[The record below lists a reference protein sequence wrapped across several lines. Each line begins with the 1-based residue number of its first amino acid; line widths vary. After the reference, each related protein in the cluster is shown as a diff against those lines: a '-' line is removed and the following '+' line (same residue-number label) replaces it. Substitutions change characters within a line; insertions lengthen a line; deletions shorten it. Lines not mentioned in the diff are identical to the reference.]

1 MHSQTLLAFVQAGLP
16 AALQTGAQSSE
27 QLAQQTAI
35 PAARLDALLRAA
47 TALNLCA
54 LVGEQRYALGD
65 LGAVLIDNPGVVA
78 MILHHAALY
87 QDLADPLPMLREENY
102 SGRLRAYWAYAD
114 PAQPASPASADVA
127 DYTQL
132 MSASQESVAEQVL
145 AAIDLGDVR
154 HLLDVGGG
162 NASFAIAAATRW
174 PELQVTVADLPAVA
188 ELAQQR
194 VASLGLG
201 DRITTVGVDFTR
213 TSLPTGHDAV
223 SLVRILH
230 DHDDPV
236 VNQLLRAARASLP
249 DTGCLFVAE
258 PLAENSSAGRLL
270 EVYFSL
276 YLLAMGQG
284 RLRRYSELKS
294 MLEEAGFTGVRRL
307 RTRMPLITSVLSG
320 QCSART

>member
-1 MHSQTLLAFVQAGLP
+1 
-16 AALQTGAQSSE
+16 
-27 QLAQQTAI
+27 
-35 PAARLDALLRAA
+35 
-47 TALNLCA
+47 
-54 LVGEQRYALGD
+54 
-65 LGAVLIDNPGVVA
+65 

-87 QDLADPLPMLREENY
+87 RDLADPLPLFRDENY
-102 SGRLRAYWAYAD
+102 SGQLRTYWAYAD
-114 PAQPASPASADVA
+114 PAQHGSPASRDVI

-145 AAIDLGDVR
+145 ATIDLGGVR

-162 NASFAIAAATRW
+162 NASFAIAAAARW
-174 PELQVTVADLPAVA
+174 PELRVTVADLPAVA

-201 DRITTVGVDFTR
+201 DRITAVAVDFTA

-236 VNQLLRAARASLP
+236 VKRLLHAARASLP
-249 DTGCLFVAE
+249 DHGSVFVAE
-258 PLAENSSAGRLL
+258 PLAEKNSAGRLL
-270 EVYFSL
+270 EVYFNL

-294 MLEEAGFTGVRRL
+294 MLEEAGFAAVRRL
-307 RTRMPLITSVLSG
+307 KTRMPLITSVMSG
-320 QCSART
+320 RCSGTT